1 MAIYKTPIGD
11 PIELAVEVAAA
22 GTPEPLAPPDT
33 YILSVVLQAGQADA
47 DNVGN
52 VTVGGADT
60 SYATFRQVEM
70 EPGDVFTIK
79 APMGHSLDL
88 GTLFVDAENNDD
100 GVRGFYWP
108 SPNPS

>member
-11 PIELAVEVAAA
+11 PIELAVEVPAA
-22 GTPEPLAPPDT
+22 GMPEPLAPPDT
-33 YILSVVLQAGQADA
+33 YILGIVVQAGKADA
-47 DNVGN
+47 DNAGN

-70 EPGDVFTIK
+70 EPGDVFVLE
-79 APMGHSLDL
+79 APMGHSIDL
-88 GTLFVDAENNDD
+88 GSFFVDSAVNDD